1 MSVSVQDVVTDALS
15 LIDFIQ
21 FGEAPPAEAQ
31 ALAVRTLNGM
41 LGEWSTKRYMDPL
54 QRSYDCVP
62 VNPGKII
69 IGTDTT
75 TTPAPDIVADLT
87 YIDSVMAIQGQIVFR
102 LMPRSLAE
110 YMELSVKTLTSI
122 PRIYAWD
129 YQKPNGTIWLY
140 PQALSN
146 LALRVVGMPKIDLT
160 GSQSTI
166 ALDDTYSEALVY
178 NLAVRLYPH
187 LKRDAG
193 IDQTI
198 VEIARRSETGLK
210 DRNRRMRMRRA
221 RVPFGSTGA
230 DSSYWLSP
238 LNTVTQ

>member
-1 MSVSVQDVVTDALS
+1 MPVSVQDVVTDALS
-15 LIDFIQ
+15 LVDFIQ

-62 VNPGKII
+62 ANPGKIV

-75 TTPAPDIVADLT
+75 TIPAPDIVADLT
-87 YIDSVMAIQGQIVFR
+87 YIDSVIAIQGQVVFK
-102 LMPRSLAE
+102 LSPISLAE
-110 YMELSVKTLTSI
+110 YMEISVKVTTAI
-122 PRIYAWD
+122 PAVYAWD
-129 YQKPNGTIWLY
+129 YQKPNGTIWLF

-146 LALRVVGMPKIDLT
+146 LALRVVGMPKVDLA

-166 ALDDTYSEALVY
+166 NLDDSYYEALTY

-193 IDQTI
+193 LDPTI
-198 VEIARRSETGLK
+198 VQVAQRSETGLK

-221 RVPFGSTGA
+221 RVPFATSGS
-230 DSSYWLSP
+230 DSSYWTSP
-238 LNTVTQ
+238 LNTVSP

>member
-1 MSVSVQDVVTDALS
+1 MSVSVQNVVADALS
-15 LIDFIQ
+15 LADFIQ

-62 VNPGKII
+62 ANPGKII

-75 TTPAPDIVADLT
+75 TNPAPDIVADLI
-87 YIDSVMAIQGQIVFR
+87 YIETVMAIQGQIVFP
-102 LMPRSLAE
+102 LSPRSLSE
-110 YMELSVKTLTSI
+110 YMELSVKTLTAI
-122 PRIYAWD
+122 PKVYAWD

-146 LALRVVGMPKIDLT
+146 LAMRVVGMPKIDLT
-160 GSQSTI
+160 GSQSI
-166 ALDDTYSEALVY
+166 IDLDDTYSEALVY

-198 VEIARRSETGLK
+198 VEIARRAETGLK

-221 RVPFGSTGA
+221 KVPFGVTPSDT
-230 DSSYWLSP
+230 SYWLSP
-238 LNTVTQ
+238 LNTVAQ